1 MGTPCDWQVKKQK
14 VAERGRYLLE
24 TSQWSDCKFIV
35 GTEPHQEAFQCHKLF
50 LAIASPV
57 FEAMFFGGMAEKDVP
72 IPILDVQPEAFR
84 ALLEYIYTDG
94 INLQSFDQ
102 ACELCYAAKKYML
115 PYLVEE
121 CTKFLWSDL
130 HPKNACRAF
139 EFAKLFE
146 EPVLME
152 KCLQIMCSET
162 QAVISDPSFDEAEH
176 STLVALLEQENLA
189 LPSELQLFE
198 AVTRWAGRECQRR
211 ALLPSGENLR
221 TVLGPEPLRLL
232 RLLTLTPAQLA
243 GGPAVSPLLT
253 RDEAF
258 ALLLEASA
266 PGGTS
271 LPEGLCT
278 SRVSRCH
285 NERRESG
292 GPRMSG
298 AFPYRHSSL
307 FVSGSPPLETPEHI
321 MMSLGPRASPYKCH
335 CWRNMIPDR
344 PYLHA
349 NSSMDASVTFTVDR
363 NICVLGVLVPTQVSE
378 RQRRED
384 TGPSSSN
391 DHHVSESSHRTS
403 EFTNCP
409 QFLTDSFPSSSGIL
423 FSSPARQSSLTA
435 PRNDGSGAGMSAPGG
450 SNRDGLGNDNNVGS
464 GMPNVVREYTELL
477 YAHLTDADGCRL
489 TYTHL
494 SARVQPDSMVEIS
507 FNRPVRLTRERTY
520 KIVVVFNRTGWYPM
534 GECSRHVQCDDVVF
548 NFCVGESGHC
558 IRDGLIRSIIF
569 TFN

>member
-1 MGTPCDWQVKKQK
+1 MGTPCDWQVKKQR

-24 TSQWSDCKFIV
+24 TSQWNDCKFIV
-35 GTEPHQEAFQCHKLF
+35 GTEPHQESFQCHKLF

-121 CTKFLWSDL
+121 CTKFLWRDL
-130 HPKNACRAF
+130 HPKNACRAY

-152 KCLQIMCSET
+152 KCLQIMCTET
-162 QAVISDPSFDEAEH
+162 QAVVSDPSFEEAEH
-176 STLVALLEQENLA
+176 STLIALLEQENLS

-211 ALLPSGENLR
+211 ALVPSGENLR

-232 RLLTLTPAQLA
+232 RLLTLTPTQLA
-243 GGPAVSPLLT
+243 SGPAVSPLLT

-258 ALLLEASA
+258 SILLEASA
-266 PGGTS
+266 PGGAA
-271 LPEGLCT
+271 LPEGLCRN
-278 SRVSRCH
+278 RVSRCH
-285 NERRESG
+285 GDRRGSG
-292 GPRMSG
+292 GHRMSTYYPSRLS
-298 AFPYRHSSL
+298 AFGS
-307 FVSGSPPLETPEHI
+307 VSPPPETPENI
-321 MMSLGPRASPYKCH
+321 MSSLVRRVSPST
-335 CWRNMIPDR
+335 CWRNIIPDR
-344 PYLHA
+344 PYFHA
-349 NSSMDASVTFTVDR
+349 NSSMDAAVTFTVNR

-378 RQRRED
+378 RHHSGD
-384 TGPSSSN
+384 SGPSTSSE
-391 DHHVSESSHRTS
+391 HHVSESSYRAS
-403 EFTNCP
+403 EFSNNP
-409 QFLTDSFPSSSGIL
+409 LLLTDGPAMIFPSSVRLNPS
-423 FSSPARQSSLTA
+423 A
-435 PRNDGSGAGMSAPGG
+435 PKNDGPGG
-450 SNRDGLGNDNNVGS
+450 GLSTANGGNHESMGNENSVRGRMGGVS
-464 GMPNVVREYTELL
+464 GEYTELV
-477 YAHLTDADGCRL
+477 YAHLTDGDGCRL

-494 SARVQPDSMVEIS
+494 SARVQPDSMMEIS
-507 FNRPVRLTRERTY
+507 FNRPVPIARARTY

-534 GECSRHVQCDDVVF
+534 GECAKHVQCDDVLF
-548 NFCVGESGHC
+548 NFCVGESGC
-558 IRDGLIRSIIF
+558 CLRDGLIRSIIF
-569 TFN
+569 TF

>member
-35 GTEPHQEAFQCHKLF
+35 GTEPHQESFQCHKLF

-121 CTKFLWSDL
+121 CTNFLWRDL
-130 HPKNACRAF
+130 HSKNACRAY

-146 EPVLME
+146 EPRLME

-162 QAVISDPSFDEAEH
+162 QAVISDPSFEEAEH
-176 STLVALLEQENLA
+176 STLISLLEQENLN

-211 ALLPSGENLR
+211 NLVPSGENLR

-232 RLLTLTPAQLA
+232 RLLTLSPAQL
-243 GGPAVSPLLT
+243 GSGPAVSPLLT

-266 PGGTS
+266 PGVAD

-285 NERRESG
+285 NDRRGSWG
-292 GPRMSG
+292 VRLANYYSSSRPS
-298 AFPYRHSSL
+298 AFGS
-307 FVSGSPPLETPEHI
+307 VSPPLEAPENVL
-321 MMSLGPRASPYKCH
+321 MPMGRRLSPST
-335 CWRNMIPDR
+335 CWRNIIPDR
-344 PYLHA
+344 PYFHP
-349 NSSMDASVTFTVDR
+349 NSSMESSVTFTVSR
-363 NICVLGVLVPTQVSE
+363 NICVLGVLVPSQVSE
-378 RQRRED
+378 RHHVGD
-384 TGPSSSN
+384 SGPSTSN
-391 DHHVSESSHRTS
+391 EHHVSESSFRPS
-403 EFTNCP
+403 EFSNTP
-409 QFLTDSFPSSSGIL
+409 MLLTDGSPGMFPSSLRPNPSG
-423 FSSPARQSSLTA
+423 PK
-435 PRNDGSGAGMSAPGG
+435 NDGPGG
-450 SNRDGLGNDNNVGS
+450 GLPAATGGNHEGMGNESNVRGRMGGAS
-464 GMPNVVREYTELL
+464 GEYTELL
-477 YAHLTDADGCRL
+477 YAHLTDGDGCRL

-494 SARVQPDSMVEIS
+494 SARVLPDSMVEIL
-507 FNRPVRLTRERTY
+507 FNRPVPITRARTY

-534 GECSRHVQCDDVVF
+534 GECAKHVQCDDVLF
-548 NFCVGESGHC
+548 NFCVGDSGSC
-558 IRDGLIRSIIF
+558 VRDGLIRSIIF
-569 TFN
+569 T